1 MAPFFYGRQKMII
14 IAGLGNPG
22 KEYETTRHN
31 AGFMTIDMLAKKY
44 NIDVIEKKHKALIG
58 KGVIEGTKVILVK
71 PQTYMNNSGE
81 SLREVVDYYK
91 ADAESDLVVIYDDIT
106 LDVGGLRVRKKGSAG
121 GHNGIKSIIAHLG
134 TESFKRIR
142 VGIGEKPSKMDLA
155 DWVLGH
161 FPKADLKNLE
171 EAMEDAVDA
180 LKLILNDEIDEAMN
194 KYNRKVDRTNP

>member
-1 MAPFFYGRQKMII
+1 MII

-134 TESFKRIR
+134 TENFKRIR

>member
-134 TESFKRIR
+134 TENFKRIR

-155 DWVLGH
+155 DWVLGY

>member
-134 TESFKRIR
+134 TENFKRIR